1 MSLDQQNEQ
10 SEVSVGTQ
18 SAAKITVNNLSKVY
32 DTKDGEEC
40 VFDDISFE
48 AEAGSFVTLIGKSG
62 SGKSTMMDIISG
74 VTEPTTGEVTFT
86 MSDSEGEVDV
96 GHIFQSPRLLPWNT
110 CIENIELVHENNP
123 EYTETLAE
131 QALDLVGLNDHYNKY
146 PSQLSGGQKQRVGIA
161 RGLSIDPEILLM
173 DEPFSNLDEIT
184 ATELRK
190 EIVDIWTSLNKTVF
204 FITHDI
210 DEAIQLSDRILMLG
224 DNRIYADMTV
234 DIDRPRVVDSEE
246 FLLFRQR
253 AIDKFHSIDQ

>member
-18 SAAKITVNNLSKVY
+18 SAAKITVDNLSKVY
-32 DTKDGEEC
+32 DTKDGEEL

-234 DIDRPRVVDSEE
+234 DIDRPRVIDSEE